1 MSDIFYSTDII
12 NVQLTNLIDCHEYR
26 VEYKLHYARTQY
38 EAKLD
43 KYLFD
48 FRSSGTIKNVFVLL
62 TKDSR
67 INNVLLE
74 VNVFDL
80 TDNNN
85 LSYSNFVTCPGF
97 SDCDAP
103 IPSSSVTPT
112 PTITPTKSPA
122 ATPTSTPTNTLTPTI
137 TPTNTLTPTTTPTNT
152 SSNTATPTITN
163 SSTPTN
169 TPNFTATRTA
179 TPTPTLTP
187 NFTPSRTQT
196 TTPTPTVSPS
206 FNANN
211 WESFN
216 NFSVMSTGFFMP
228 PTLNVCEDFNAFGVS
243 LMVDPVYIQA
253 PLNDIHLT
261 TNNFIFASQASIS
274 RPLPY
279 AGSSSTAGPYNGSGK
294 AFMNGL
300 YYYVSYFAFSDL
312 YVTTVTSKSN
322 GCPEHPYSPEIDNAR
337 TFSNPRP
344 SEYDPIIGGYI
355 YNGILNTNI
364 LLKNSANIEQKNW
377 KNMTVDS
384 EGLNIIALSTDSMWK
399 SNNSGS
405 NYTTISI
412 PNIQSNFLT
421 NISSDDTMSIVA
433 TSDTKSDSGKIWIS
447 LDKGISWSGCP
458 LPALQNKIWQQVYVT
473 NLGQDVYR
481 ISATAKGENVYSI
494 EYDNK
499 DKQWDLLAIY
509 STSSFPIGT
518 PRNWTNIKHYGN
530 TILVNTLQ
538 GVNYNLYIK
547 RATSN
552 SFVLLDSTGSS
563 TSFVF
568 GNSSRLC
575 YLKNGRTVRI
585 NDYNDPVSTPIIEN
599 KNSDV
604 ELVTSRGDTYLIHT
618 TKGMRYRTHLP

>member
-1 MSDIFYSTDII
+1 MTDIFYSTDII

-43 KYLFD
+43 KYLFN

-80 TDNNN
+80 TDNNH
-85 LSYSNFVTCPGF
+85 LSYSNFITCPGF
-97 SDCDAP
+97 DNCDAP
-103 IPSSSVTPT
+103 IPSLSVTPT
-112 PTITPTKSPA
+112 STTTPTKSQA
-122 ATPTSTPTNTLTPTI
+122 ATPTNTPTNTLTPTI
-137 TPTNTLTPTTTPTNT
+137 TPTNTLTPTITPTNT
-152 SSNTATPTITN
+152 SSNTATPTITS

-187 NFTPSRTQT
+187 NFTPSNTQT
-196 TTPTPTVSPS
+196 RTPTPTVSPS

-228 PTLNVCEDFNAFGVS
+228 PMVQVCVGYNTYSS

-261 TNNFIFASQASIS
+261 TNNFIFASQASIP
-274 RPLPY
+274 RPLPD
-279 AGSSSTAGPYNGSGK
+279 AGSSSTAGPYNGYNRG
-294 AFMNGL
+294 AVQGL
-300 YYYVSYFAFSDL
+300 YYYVSYFALSNL
-312 YVTTVTSKSN
+312 YATSTTAATIQ
-322 GCPEHPYSPEIDNAR
+322 CPEHPYGPEVPNMD

-355 YNGILNTNI
+355 YNGVLQTTILEQ
-364 LLKNSANIEQKNW
+364 NSTSIGQKNW

-412 PNIQSNFLT
+412 PDIQSNFLT
-421 NISSDDTMSIVA
+421 NVSSDDTMSIVA

-458 LPALQNKIWQQVYVT
+458 LPELQNKNWQQVYVT
-473 NLGQDVYR
+473 NLGQNFYR
-481 ISATAKGENVYSI
+481 ISATVRGENVYSI
-494 EYDNK
+494 EYNNNS
-499 DKQWDLLAIY
+499 KQWDVLAIY
-509 STSSFPIGT
+509 STSSFPIAT
-518 PRNWTNIKHYGN
+518 QRNWINIKHYGN
-530 TILVNTLQ
+530 TMLVNTLQ
-538 GVNYNLYIK
+538 GTNYNLFIK

-552 SFVLLDSTGSS
+552 SFVLLDNTGYSN
-563 TSFVF
+563 SFVF
-568 GNSSRLC
+568 GDSSRLC

-585 NDYNDPVSTPIIEN
+585 NNYNDPLSTPITEN
-599 KNSDV
+599 NNSDV
-604 ELVTSRGDTYLIHT
+604 ELVTSRGNTYLIHT
-618 TKGMRYRTHLP
+618 KIGMRYRTHLP